1 MYFISID
8 GGASKSRGVLFTDG
22 GEILSYAETT
32 GSSLSRTDINAPAVL
47 IDFAK
52 VIATGASVEL
62 PQIESINL
70 AVAGASNE
78 DARKALFKAL
88 DESILA
94 DRALVISDA
103 EASFEV
109 IFGPEPGVVINVGT
123 GAICWA
129 RDEKGKSHRASGLGP
144 AIGGD
149 PGSGYWL
156 GRMAMMR
163 LIMQEA
169 VSDDNLEA
177 VRDGI
182 MDLVDVETFEAA
194 SAKLGE
200 MSNHVQV
207 VAQVGHIICEEAAK
221 ENEFALGIIQEG
233 TQLLA
238 DDFLDMVDSAGLR
251 NDQMEIG
258 INGSIIQKSSLFRK
272 ILKSA
277 LMYDIP
283 EIIWKQSKLSPAFGA
298 ALLAIRMNEI
308 PINFEKLLENWSH
321 RDL

>member
-8 GGASKSRGVLFTDG
+8 GGASKSRGVLFTDA
-22 GEILSYAETT
+22 GEILSYAETM
-32 GSSLSRTDINAPAVL
+32 GSSLSRTDINAPEIL
-47 IDFAK
+47 LDFAK
-52 VIATGASVEL
+52 VIASDASVEL
-62 PQIESINL
+62 SKVESINL
-70 AVAGASNE
+70 AVAGVSNE
-78 DARKALFKAL
+78 AARKALFKAL
-88 DESILA
+88 NESNLE
-94 DRALVISDA
+94 DRSLVTSDA

-109 IFGPEPGVVINVGT
+109 IFGSAPGAVINVGT

-129 RDEKGKSHRASGLGP
+129 RDEEGISHRASGLGY
-144 AIGGD
+144 AMGGD

-163 LIMQEA
+163 LIMQED
-169 VSDDNLEA
+169 VSDANLDA
-177 VRDGI
+177 VRGGI
-182 MDLVDVETFEAA
+182 IELVGGETFEEA
-194 SAKLGE
+194 STKLGE
-200 MSNHVQV
+200 TSNHMQI
-207 VAQVGHIICEEAAK
+207 VARIGHIICDAAAK

-238 DDFLDMVDSAGLR
+238 DDFLGMVESAGLR
-251 NDQMEIG
+251 SDKMEIG
-258 INGSIIQKSSLFRK
+258 INGSIIQKSSLFRQ

-283 EIIWKQSKLSPAFGA
+283 EIIWKQGKLTPAFGA

-308 PINFEKLLENWSH
+308 PINFEQLLKNWST